1 MTPPG
6 LSPHYVSMAW
16 GLLALGV
23 MGLFVMILLLAR
35 TVAKAANRKRT
46 WVFSH
51 LRETELDRS
60 ADSGKPVPDARFW
73 MAPDTIYAEEDE
85 SKRER
90 YRC

>member
-6 LSPHYVSMAW
+6 LSPHYASMAW

-23 MGLFVMILLLAR
+23 TVLFVVLFLLAR
-35 TVAKAANRKRT
+35 TVTKAANRKRT

-51 LRETELDRS
+51 LRETELD
-60 ADSGKPVPDARFW
+60 
-73 MAPDTIYAEEDE
+73 E